1 MTRRLEFITDHV
13 AMSVFKVNTGGING
27 ELFYFI
33 DESEKAAFGLHSRQD
48 GVTLSNLQT
57 H

>member
-1 MTRRLEFITDHV
+1 
-13 AMSVFKVNTGGING
+13 MSVFKVNTGGING